1 MVVWCGVVSCGSRQ
15 LVVNSAV
22 TDDLSVLFPKDG
34 VLVLETIA
42 VRSVITAAIITE
54 GKTAGEITC
63 TGTVTLK
70 KKDTTTDDSTGDA
83 RNLQISS
90 GSETDDDESVATPFD
105 LKLNLVTPNVNLNIE
120 SSAPLPSS
128 ITATTVALVGFVVAL
143 FL

>member
-1 MVVWCGVVSCGSRQ
+1 MGFTDVSCGSRQ
-15 LVVNSAV
+15 LDVNSAP

-34 VLVLETIA
+34 VLVSETIA

-63 TGTVTLK
+63 TGTVTLMK
-70 KKDTTTDDSTGDA
+70 KETTTDDSTGDA

-90 GSETDDDESVATPFD
+90 GSEPDDESVATPFD

-120 SSAPLPSS
+120 SSASLSSS
-128 ITATTVALVGFVVAL
+128 ITATAVALVGFVVAL